1 MAEAAIGRR
10 MLGEIEETS
19 LDEVWRFLPIRISC
33 CLRPWENPTDYEMG
47 VTWIS

>member
-19 LDEVWRFLPIRISC
+19 LDEVWRLPPIRLSC
-33 CLRPWENPTDYEMG
+33 WTKLWESPTDCEMG
-47 VTWIS
+47 VAWIS

>member
-19 LDEVWRFLPIRISC
+19 LDEVCQFVPLQPFS
-33 CLRPWENPTDYEMG
+33 
-47 VTWIS
+47 

>member
-19 LDEVWRFLPIRISC
+19 LDEVWRLQSIRISC
-33 CLRPWENPTDYEMG
+33 CFQPWENLTDGEMG
-47 VTWIS
+47 VGWIS

>member
-10 MLGEIEETS
+10 MFGEIEETS

-33 CLRPWENPTDYEMG
+33 LLFETLGNPYRL
-47 VTWIS
+47 